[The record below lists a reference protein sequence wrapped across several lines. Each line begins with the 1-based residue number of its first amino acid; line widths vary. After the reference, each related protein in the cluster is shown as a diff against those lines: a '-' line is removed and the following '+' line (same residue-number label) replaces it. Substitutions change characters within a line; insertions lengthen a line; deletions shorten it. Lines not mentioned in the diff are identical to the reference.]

1 MNWGCECALRGRSL
15 GEEWGVGGTAGNG
28 VLVLLTLLM
37 FVLGHD
43 PRDHRGDRGARARA
57 AGKRTVRRGR
67 TLLIPPHLGMNKQPC
82 PPPAK
87 GTLSSPGEACVWGLL
102 QGSGQ
107 PPLLWAAVDSPH
119 PACSQ
124 AEPIGRNMPD
134 WPSLPVAQCCRP
146 MGTDPG
152 MAPVPLYPTIYKQR
166 LCQEGGGCLW
176 VEGSRPQE
184 EGEGL

>member
-1 MNWGCECALRGRSL
+1 MERSL
-15 GEEWGVGGTAGNG
+15 GEEWGVGDTAGNG

-43 PRDHRGDRGARARA
+43 PRNHRGDGGAKARA

-67 TLLIPPHLGMNKQPC
+67 TLLIPPLLGMNKQPC

-87 GTLSSPGEACVWGLL
+87 GTLPSPGEVCVWGLL

-107 PPLLWAAVDSPH
+107 PPLPWAAVDSPH
-119 PACSQ
+119 PTCSQ
-124 AEPIGRNMPD
+124 AKSIGRNVPH
-134 WPSLPVAQCCRP
+134 WPSLPVAQCCGP
-146 MGTDPG
+146 W
-152 MAPVPLYPTIYKQR
+152 AQILVWLQF
-166 LCQEGGGCLW
+166 LCLPPSINRGYARKGVGLW

-184 EGEGL
+184 EGEGS